1 MDKSS
6 RVRESRL
13 TPVGAPLGQE
23 SCPELFLVG
32 WTMAG
37 AKRHPGSEC
46 PRQSTPFVDNGNSE
60 RTLIESSEDIA
71 RTQAEYVWVCLSAM
85 HQVL

>member
-1 MDKSS
+1 
-6 RVRESRL
+6 
-13 TPVGAPLGQE
+13 
-23 SCPELFLVG
+23 
-32 WTMAG
+32 MAG